1 MGHRTANLNLYVP
14 DVGER
19 GWDDEV
25 GGNFETLDAV
35 SSGSA
40 FGASA
45 VRRLIGANNG
55 AFPNTRYDLSA
66 GLVVLRNPTTG
77 LIAVMPLPGLT
88 IDFATTGPGGLD
100 AGAQT
105 ANTWYHLY
113 LIWSGTTLVG
123 LASLQAPPNGPLLMP
138 ATYTHWAYA
147 GPVRSDGANALI
159 RMRMFGAGVFYDT
172 EQFAQ
177 AGVVPDNGVEHTVTV
192 ALSVPPNALSF
203 TLNASFAVKGTL
215 EALSVIKH
223 RVHTGLDA
231 IRTNVVAL
239 SGEWATAGQQLTL
252 PNVGQ
257 QYFWRYDLTIGAILM
272 GDLTESV
279 AGFRV
284 ANGDS

>member
-1 MGHRTANLNLYVP
+1 MGHRTSNLSLYVP
-14 DVGER
+14 DVGET
-19 GWDDEV
+19 GWGEEV

-45 VRRLIGANNG
+45 VRRLIGANNN
-55 AFPNTRYDLSA
+55 ALPNTRYDLSA
-66 GLVVLRNPTTG
+66 NLIVVRNPATG
-77 LIAVMPLPGLT
+77 LIATMPVPGLT
-88 IDFATTGPGGLD
+88 IDFATSGPGGLD
-100 AGAQT
+100 TGAQT

-113 LIWSGTTLVG
+113 FIWSGTTLVG
-123 LASLQAPPNGPLLMP
+123 VASLGAPPTGPTLMP
-138 ATYTHWAYA
+138 ATYTYWGYA

-159 RMRMFGAGVFYDT
+159 RMRMFGAGVFYDV

-177 AGVVPDNGVEHTVTV
+177 SAAVPDNNVEHTVNV

-203 TLNASFAVKGTL
+203 RLNTSFYAKLTVEGASTLR
-215 EALSVIKH
+215 H
-223 RVHTGLDA
+223 RVFPGSNAVSTKIISLANGYA
-231 IRTNVVAL
+231 VA
-239 SGEWATAGQQLTL
+239 SPQLTL

-257 QYFWRYDLTIGAILM
+257 QYFWLFNLGSGAITS

-279 AGFRV
+279 AGFRI